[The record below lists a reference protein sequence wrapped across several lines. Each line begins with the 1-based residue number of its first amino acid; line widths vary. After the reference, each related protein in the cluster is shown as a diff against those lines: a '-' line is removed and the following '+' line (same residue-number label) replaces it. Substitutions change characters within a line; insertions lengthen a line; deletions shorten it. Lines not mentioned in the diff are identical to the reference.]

1 MNTLDPR
8 HRPWLVA
15 TFAFA
20 FAAMCFFCEGSA
32 AAQSAA
38 EGRAQARKAGQL
50 AARGKCVPAVA
61 AYTKAF
67 EILSDPVILFNRAE
81 CLRKLG
87 RAEPA
92 LADYERFL
100 VEFPNPPNKA
110 LVEQR
115 IGALRKRLG
124 MPANQAPIAAVPG
137 RAAKPG
143 AFNPKPTAAES
154 APIIDDE
161 EEDETL
167 VAAPDPVPAWRPPGD
182 SEAGAIRSGMDD
194 PELPGGEA
202 DDGVSPWVWVGLGAV
217 VLAAGVVAGVLI
229 LGNNSTDI
237 PESRL
242 GNYKF

>member
-1 MNTLDPR
+1 MSALAVR
-8 HRPWLVA
+8 HRSWLAA

-20 FAAMCFFCEGSA
+20 ALSFLVVGAAC
-32 AAQSAA
+32 AQSAA

-67 EILSDPVILFNRAE
+67 EILGDPVILFNRAE

-100 VEFPNPPNKA
+100 VEFPNPPNKT

-115 IGALRKRLG
+115 IGALRLRLG
-124 MPANQAPIAAVPG
+124 MPERQAPLAAG
-137 RAAKPG
+137 SGGASKPG
-143 AFNPKPTAAES
+143 AFDPKAPAAEA

-167 VAAPDPVPAWRPPGD
+167 VAAPAPVPAWRPPGD
-182 SEAGAIRSGMDD
+182 SEAGALRSGMDD
-194 PELPGGEA
+194 EETPGDEEG
-202 DDGVSPWVWVGLGAV
+202 GVSPWVWVGLGAV
-217 VLAAGVVAGVLI
+217 VVAAGVVAGVLI
-229 LGNNSTDI
+229 LGNNETDI